1 MSNTIF
7 EFKGHSRLKTLRTF
21 GSQARLAFCLLMR
34 ESHTD
39 LWILHRLFNLKGS
52 FENSKKKLRDS
63 VSLYSTMPKT
73 SRRQCLVV
81 CNNGESFKRKLRDS
95 VTSCLTMVK
104 AIPYLKKEPF
114 EGGCHPS
121 GLWQQWGQKKW
132 CSLTLESFDNDDLW
146 RRLRKALK
154 FWVLLKTRTL
164 KVLQIRTWGRRQS
177 KWMTVKRP

>member
-1 MSNTIF
+1 M
-7 EFKGHSRLKTLRTF
+7 
-21 GSQARLAFCLLMR
+21 FCLSMR

-95 VTSCLTMVK
+95 VSSCLTMAK
-104 AIPYLKKEPF
+104 AIPYQKKEPF
-114 EGGCHPS
+114 EEECHPS
-121 GLWQQWGQKKW
+121 GLRQRRQKKW

-154 FWVLLKTRTL
+154 FWVLLKTLELWKFFRYAL
-164 KVLQIRTWGRRQS
+164 EEEDSQNEWLLRDPKPFYRLSNGLN
-177 KWMTVKRP
+177 